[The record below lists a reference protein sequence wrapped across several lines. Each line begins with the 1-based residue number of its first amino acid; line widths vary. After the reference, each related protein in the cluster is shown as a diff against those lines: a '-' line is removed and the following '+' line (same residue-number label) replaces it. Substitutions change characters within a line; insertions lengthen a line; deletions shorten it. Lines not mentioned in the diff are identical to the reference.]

1 MGNCPRCIFEY
12 SQSNV
17 QNVCA
22 CVCVGSEWCYTI
34 CCSAVWPALQLNQT
48 KRASSLKR
56 SKKNKER
63 KTVLNVAQKQ
73 QQQWQSFF
81 VFLFLSTHELDI
93 DSPQWATDISILYHI
108 ISHHIISC
116 RVVTCRTYYP
126 NYQNTMYVCVC
137 TYIHTTTKD
146 KTRWEKSRMYTK
158 LRRIIHV
165 PLFLKYVWTN
175 VCIRVVNIE
184 SRNLGKSLMS
194 VLWDYSSTPSRSPTR
209 ISELQPDF

>member
-1 MGNCPRCIFEY
+1 MCWMWAR
-12 SQSNV
+12 
-17 QNVCA
+17 
-22 CVCVGSEWCYTI
+22 VCVGSEWCYTI
-34 CCSAVWPALQLNQT
+34 CCSAVWLALQLNQT
-48 KRASSLKR
+48 KRASSLKSSEKR
-56 SKKNKER
+56 TKKDSVKCYTEAAAAV
-63 KTVLNVAQKQ
+63 TVV
-73 QQQWQSFF
+73 FC

-116 RVVTCRTYYP
+116 RVVTCHTYYP

-158 LRRIIHV
+158 LRRRRLV
-165 PLFLKYVWTN
+165 PLFLKYVCTN
-175 VCIRVVNIE
+175 VCIRAVNIE

-194 VLWDYSSTPSRSPTR
+194 VLWDYSSTPSRASKN
-209 ISELQPDF
+209 SEHLHGFQNFILASQMKLIYLFH